1 MGGCGWGGLRVGG
14 LWLGWLQFG
23 GAAGGVAV
31 GRGCIWGAV
40 GRGRMGVQWCG
51 GAVGRGCMGVQWCG
65 GAVVWG
71 CSGVGVQ
78 WFGLGV
84 LRRRLLEKSQ
94 RVEAILGSMLATGAE
109 RAQLQEVE
117 EMITAPE
124 RLQLDGLKRSVN
136 K

>member
-1 MGGCGWGGLRVGG
+1 MGLYMGCCGLGVLWVG
-14 LWLGWLQFG
+14 
-23 GAAGGVAV
+23 AV
-31 GRGCIWGAV
+31 WGAV
-40 GRGRMGVQWCG
+40 VWGCSGV
-51 GAVGRGCMGVQWCG
+51 GVQWCG

-71 CSGVGVQ
+71 CCGSGLWFGGAVVWGCSGVGVQWFGLGVQ